1 MRAVVGALAMMLLV
15 PVASAE
21 AQQTT
26 PAAAPVSYA
35 TPERQIA
42 AAVSPLPANL
52 QKGAKVVGYDQ
63 AGKLTTLRAG
73 TNEMICI
80 ADNPANPRFHV
91 SCYHNSLEPFMSRGR
106 TLRAQ
111 KMPEDQVD
119 SLRAREVRAKKLV
132 MPTRP
137 AALYQYFAA
146 RDSVDAGTGTVK
158 GAQYLYVVYTP
169 YATYKTTGISEAP
182 VAGGP
187 WIMFPG
193 TPFAH
198 LMISPQK
205 PATVELK

>member
-1 MRAVVGALAMMLLV
+1 MRAVVGTLAMMLLV
-15 PVASAE
+15 PVASIE

-26 PAAAPVSYA
+26 APVAPVSYA

-52 QKGAKVVGYDQ
+52 QKEAKVVGYDET
-63 AGKLTTLRAG
+63 GKLTTLRAG

-91 SCYHNSLEPFMSRGR
+91 SCYHKSLEPFMSRGR
-106 TLRAQ
+106 ALRAQ
-111 KMPEDQVD
+111 KLPEDQID
-119 SLRAREVRAKKLV
+119 SLRAREVRAKKLA

-137 AALYQYFAA
+137 AALYQYFAS
-146 RDSVDAGTGTVK
+146 RDSVDAGTGAVK

-198 LMISPQK
+198 LMIAPQK

>member
-1 MRAVVGALAMMLLV
+1 MRGVACLLIVAVPLAGAG
-15 PVASAE
+15 
-21 AQQTT
+21 AQSVVY
-26 PAAAPVSYA
+26 P

-42 AAVSPLPANL
+42 AAVSPLPEAL
-52 QKGAKVVGYDQ
+52 QKEAKVLGYDE
-63 AGKLTTLRAG
+63 AGKLVTLRPGA
-73 TNEMICI
+73 NEMICL

-91 SCYHNSLEPFMSRGR
+91 SCYHKTLDAFMARGR
-106 TLRAQ
+106 ALRAQ
-111 KMPEDQVD
+111 KLTEEQVASTRSRD
-119 SLRAREVRAKKLV
+119 VRAKRLA

-137 AALYQYFAA
+137 AALYQYFAP

-158 GAQYLYVVYTP
+158 GAQHLYVVYTP

-182 VAGGP
+182 VPGGP

-198 LMISPQK
+198 LMIAPQK